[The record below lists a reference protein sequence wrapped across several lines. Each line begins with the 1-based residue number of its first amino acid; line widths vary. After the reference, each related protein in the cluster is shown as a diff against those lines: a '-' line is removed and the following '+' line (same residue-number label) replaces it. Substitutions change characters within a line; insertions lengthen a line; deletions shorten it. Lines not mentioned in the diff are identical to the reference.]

1 MEVIESMLDLFL
13 AHFIPFLG
21 MSLGIAV
28 GAFFA
33 VLGVRI
39 IDEFLI

>member
-1 MEVIESMLDLFL
+1 MQVFL
-13 AHFIPFLG
+13 AYFIPFLG